1 MKKLKAK
8 LIFAISLILVA
19 GAIIATL
26 VVLGNNNENS
36 GSASSGES
44 TSESSGVT
52 LPSIDLGNLFN

>member
-36 GSASSGES
+36 GSASGGES